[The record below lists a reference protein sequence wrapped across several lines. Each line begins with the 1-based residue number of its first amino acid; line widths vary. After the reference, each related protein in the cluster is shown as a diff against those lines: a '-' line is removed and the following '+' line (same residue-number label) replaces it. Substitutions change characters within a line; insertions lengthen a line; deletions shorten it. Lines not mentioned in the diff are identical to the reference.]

1 MMLLD
6 ASAVLGYLNNEP
18 GMAFIE
24 GVLLS
29 GQACI
34 SQVNQAEVISKLLDW
49 GLSFDEA
56 QQTLSKLA
64 LASEP
69 FSPEI
74 ALETARLRPLTRDHG
89 LSLGDRAC
97 LATARL
103 RQHQVLTGDRDWLK
117 VAVALGLT
125 IVSFRPAAH

>member
-6 ASAVLGYLNNEP
+6 TSAVLGFLNDEP
-18 GMAFIE
+18 GKELIE
-24 GVLLS
+24 NALLS

-34 SQVNQAEVISKLLDW
+34 SSVNQTEVISKLLDW

-56 QQTLSKLA
+56 AQALSKLA
-64 LASEP
+64 LVLEP
-69 FSPEI
+69 FAIET
-74 ALETARLRPLTRDHG
+74 AMETARLRVLTREHG

-97 LATARL
+97 LATACL
-103 RQHQVLTGDRDWLK
+103 RQHTVLTGDRAWLN
-117 VAVALGLT
+117 VADALGLT